1 MKIVIAGIGKFGDYL
16 TRQLAKENNEITV
29 IDINFTGKEALI
41 NNEDVNNIEGNA
53 LDVKILE
60 EAGVQNSDLLIA
72 SMKEDSEN
80 VMCALLARKLGV
92 KNTIARIRRPEYI
105 DSLNMIKEPLGLSMI
120 ISPKQLTANQIAQT
134 LSIPSAIET
143 TSFFKGRIY
152 VISLKLKEDSK
163 YIGQSIKEISQKLN
177 GNIIVCA
184 IEREDKIVIPNGE
197 TIIQAEDKIHI
208 TGTRKDINSFLR
220 YGNLIQD
227 KTRQV
232 MIVGGSDIS
241 KYLANQLADTDMKIK
256 IIEPNKEVALEL
268 AETLDN
274 VLVINAD
281 PSDEQTLFEEG
292 IQETD
297 AFVALTGIDE
307 ENIVY
312 SMFAS
317 AQKVPKVITKINH
330 INLSGITQMAKIDAV
345 VSPHKIAAN
354 QVVQYVRAMEK
365 GKSSSCESIYNFGDN
380 IFEMIEFKVKEDFKG
395 INQKLEELK
404 LQDDTLIG
412 AIQRGKNI
420 IYPQGKDEIKL
431 NDTVLVICRNNK
443 VKELNDMIK

>member
-29 IDINFTGKEALI
+29 IDINFNGKEALI
-41 NNEDVNNIEGNA
+41 NNEDINNIEGNA

-80 VMCALLARKLGV
+80 VMCALLARKIRV

-163 YIGQSIKEISQKLN
+163 YIGQSIKDISQKLN

-227 KTRQV
+227 KTRKV
-232 MIVGGSDIS
+232 MVVGGSDIS

-307 ENIVY
+307 EN
-312 SMFAS
+312 
-317 AQKVPKVITKINH
+317 TK
-330 INLSGITQMAKIDAV
+330 GT
-345 VSPHKIAAN
+345 
-354 QVVQYVRAMEK
+354 
-365 GKSSSCESIYNFGDN
+365 KSNY
-380 IFEMIEFKVKEDFKG
+380 
-395 INQKLEELK
+395 
-404 LQDDTLIG
+404 
-412 AIQRGKNI
+412 
-420 IYPQGKDEIKL
+420 
-431 NDTVLVICRNNK
+431 
-443 VKELNDMIK
+443 

>member
-41 NNEDVNNIEGNA
+41 NNEDINNIEGNA

-184 IEREDKIVIPNGE
+184 IEREDSVVIPNGE

-404 LQDDTLIG
+404 MIDDTLIG

>member
-29 IDINFTGKEALI
+29 IDTNFETKEALI
-41 NNEDVNNIEGNA
+41 NNEDINNIEGNA
-53 LDVKILE
+53 LDIKILE

-80 VMCALLARKLGV
+80 VMCALLSRKLGV

-184 IEREDKIVIPNGE
+184 IEREDSVVIPNGE

-232 MIVGGSDIS
+232 MVVGGSDIS
-241 KYLANQLADTDMKIK
+241 KYLANQLADTDMKVK

-317 AQKVPKVITKINH
+317 SQKVPKVITKINH

-395 INQKLEELK
+395 INKKIEELK
-404 LQDDTLIG
+404 MIDDTLIG

>member
-29 IDINFTGKEALI
+29 IDTNFETKEALI
-41 NNEDVNNIEGNA
+41 NNEDINNIEGNA
-53 LDVKILE
+53 LDIKILE

-80 VMCALLARKLGV
+80 VMCALLSRKFGV

-184 IEREDKIVIPNGE
+184 IEREDSVVIPNGE

-395 INQKLEELK
+395 INKKLEELK

>member
-1 MKIVIAGIGKFGDYL
+1 
-16 TRQLAKENNEITV
+16 
-29 IDINFTGKEALI
+29 
-41 NNEDVNNIEGNA
+41 
-53 LDVKILE
+53 
-60 EAGVQNSDLLIA
+60 
-72 SMKEDSEN
+72 
-80 VMCALLARKLGV
+80 MCALLARKLGV

-163 YIGQSIKEISQKLN
+163 YIGQSIKDISQKLN

-227 KTRQV
+227 KTRKV
-232 MIVGGSDIS
+232 MVVGGSDIS

-330 INLSGITQMAKIDAV
+330 INLSK
-345 VSPHKIAAN
+345 
-354 QVVQYVRAMEK
+354 
-365 GKSSSCESIYNFGDN
+365 
-380 IFEMIEFKVKEDFKG
+380 
-395 INQKLEELK
+395 
-404 LQDDTLIG
+404 
-412 AIQRGKNI
+412 
-420 IYPQGKDEIKL
+420 
-431 NDTVLVICRNNK
+431 
-443 VKELNDMIK
+443 

>member
-41 NNEDVNNIEGNA
+41 NNEDINNIEGNA

-163 YIGQSIKEISQKLN
+163 YIGQPIKDISQKLN

-232 MIVGGSDIS
+232 MVVGGSDIS

-268 AETLDN
+268 AETLDK

-395 INQKLEELK
+395 INKKLEELK

>member
-29 IDINFTGKEALI
+29 IDTNFETKEALI
-41 NNEDVNNIEGNA
+41 NNEDINNIEGNA
-53 LDVKILE
+53 LDIKILE

-184 IEREDKIVIPNGE
+184 IEREDSVVIPNGE

-241 KYLANQLADTDMKIK
+241 KYLANQLADTDMKVK
-256 IIEPNKEVALEL
+256 IVEPNKEVALEL

-317 AQKVPKVITKINH
+317 SQKVPKVITKINH

-395 INQKLEELK
+395 INKKIEELK

>member
-29 IDINFTGKEALI
+29 IDTNFETKEALI
-41 NNEDVNNIEGNA
+41 NNEDINNIEGNA

-184 IEREDKIVIPNGE
+184 IEREDSVVIPNGE

-232 MIVGGSDIS
+232 MVVGGSDIS
-241 KYLANQLADTDMKIK
+241 KYLANQLTDTDMKIK

-317 AQKVPKVITKINH
+317 SQKVPKVITKINH

-354 QVVQYVRAMEK
+354 QVVQYVRAIEK

-395 INQKLEELK
+395 INKKLEELK

>member
-29 IDINFTGKEALI
+29 IDTNFETKEALI
-41 NNEDVNNIEGNA
+41 NNEDINNIEGNA
-53 LDVKILE
+53 LDIKILE

-184 IEREDKIVIPNGE
+184 IEREDSVVIPNGE

-241 KYLANQLADTDMKIK
+241 KYLANQLADTDMKVK

-317 AQKVPKVITKINH
+317 SQKVPKVITKINH

-395 INQKLEELK
+395 INKKLEELK

>member
-29 IDINFTGKEALI
+29 IDINFNGKEALI
-41 NNEDVNNIEGNA
+41 NNEDINNIEGNA

-163 YIGQSIKEISQKLN
+163 YIGQSIKDISQKLN

-220 YGNLIQD
+220 YGKLIQD

-268 AETLDN
+268 AETLDK

-395 INQKLEELK
+395 INKKLEELK

>member
-29 IDINFTGKEALI
+29 IDTNFETKEALI
-41 NNEDVNNIEGNA
+41 NNEDINNIEGNA

-184 IEREDKIVIPNGE
+184 IEREDSVVIPNGE

-241 KYLANQLADTDMKIK
+241 KYLANQLADTDMKVK
-256 IIEPNKEVALEL
+256 IVEPNKEVALEL

-317 AQKVPKVITKINH
+317 SQKVPKVITKINH

-395 INQKLEELK
+395 INKKIEELK

>member
-29 IDINFTGKEALI
+29 IDTNFETKEALI
-41 NNEDVNNIEGNA
+41 NNEDINNIEGNA
-53 LDVKILE
+53 LDIKILE

-80 VMCALLARKLGV
+80 VMCALLSRKLGV

-184 IEREDKIVIPNGE
+184 IEREDSVVIPNGE

-232 MIVGGSDIS
+232 MVVGGSDIS
-241 KYLANQLADTDMKIK
+241 KYLANQLADTDMKVK
-256 IIEPNKEVALEL
+256 IVEPNKEVALEL

-274 VLVINAD
+274 VLIINAD

-317 AQKVPKVITKINH
+317 SQKVPKVITKINH

-395 INQKLEELK
+395 INKKIEELK

>member
-41 NNEDVNNIEGNA
+41 NNEDINNIEGNA

-60 EAGVQNSDLLIA
+60 EAGVQNSDLLIS

-232 MIVGGSDIS
+232 MVVGGSDIS
-241 KYLANQLADTDMKIK
+241 KYLANQLADTDMKVK

-274 VLVINAD
+274 VLIINAD

-404 LQDDTLIG
+404 MIDDTLIG

>member
-29 IDINFTGKEALI
+29 IDINFNGKEALI
-41 NNEDVNNIEGNA
+41 NNEDINNIEGNA

-163 YIGQSIKEISQKLN
+163 YIGQSIKDISQKLN

-232 MIVGGSDIS
+232 MVVGGSDIS

-420 IYPQGKDEIKL
+420 IYPQGKDEIRL

>member
-41 NNEDVNNIEGNA
+41 NNEDINNIEGNA

-163 YIGQSIKEISQKLN
+163 YIGQSIKEISHKLN

-232 MIVGGSDIS
+232 MVVGGSDIS

-274 VLVINAD
+274 VLIINAD

-317 AQKVPKVITKINH
+317 SQKVPKVITKINH

-404 LQDDTLIG
+404 MIDDTLIG

-420 IYPQGKDEIKL
+420 IYPQGKDEIRL

>member
-29 IDINFTGKEALI
+29 IDTNFETKEALI
-41 NNEDVNNIEGNA
+41 NNEDINNIEGNA
-53 LDVKILE
+53 LDIKILE

-80 VMCALLARKLGV
+80 VMCALLSRKLGV

-184 IEREDKIVIPNGE
+184 IEREDSVVIPNGE

-317 AQKVPKVITKINH
+317 SQKVPKVITKINH

-395 INQKLEELK
+395 INKKIEELK
-404 LQDDTLIG
+404 MIDDTLIG

>member
-41 NNEDVNNIEGNA
+41 NNEDINNIEGNA

-184 IEREDKIVIPNGE
+184 IEREDSVVIPNGE

-232 MIVGGSDIS
+232 MVVGGSDIS

-317 AQKVPKVITKINH
+317 SQKVPKVITKINH

-395 INQKLEELK
+395 INKKLEELK

-420 IYPQGKDEIKL
+420 IYPQGKDEIRL

>member
-184 IEREDKIVIPNGE
+184 IEREDSVVIPNGE

-232 MIVGGSDIS
+232 MVVGGSDIS
-241 KYLANQLADTDMKIK
+241 KYLANQLADTDMKVK

-404 LQDDTLIG
+404 MIDDTLIG

>member
-41 NNEDVNNIEGNA
+41 NNEDINNIEGNA

-60 EAGVQNSDLLIA
+60 EAGVQNSDLLIS

-163 YIGQSIKEISQKLN
+163 YIGQSIKDISQKLN

-232 MIVGGSDIS
+232 MVVGGSDIS

-404 LQDDTLIG
+404 MIDDTLIG

>member
-29 IDINFTGKEALI
+29 IDTNFETKEALI
-41 NNEDVNNIEGNA
+41 NNEDINNIEGNA
-53 LDVKILE
+53 LDIKILE

-80 VMCALLARKLGV
+80 VMCALLSRKLGV

-184 IEREDKIVIPNGE
+184 IEREDSVVIPNGE

-241 KYLANQLADTDMKIK
+241 KYLANQLADTDMKVK
-256 IIEPNKEVALEL
+256 IVEPNKEVALEL

-395 INQKLEELK
+395 INKKIEELK

>member
-41 NNEDVNNIEGNA
+41 NNEDINNIEGNA

-232 MIVGGSDIS
+232 MVVGGSDIS

-404 LQDDTLIG
+404 MIDDTLIG

-420 IYPQGKDEIKL
+420 IYPQGKDEIRL

>member
-41 NNEDVNNIEGNA
+41 NNEDINNIEGNA

-317 AQKVPKVITKINH
+317 SQKVPKVITKINH
-330 INLSGITQMAKIDAV
+330 TNLSGITQMAKIDAV

-395 INQKLEELK
+395 INKKLEELK

-420 IYPQGKDEIKL
+420 IYPQGKDEIRL

>member
-29 IDINFTGKEALI
+29 IDINFNGKEALI
-41 NNEDVNNIEGNA
+41 NNEDINNIEGNA

-60 EAGVQNSDLLIA
+60 EAGVQNSDLLIS

-163 YIGQSIKEISQKLN
+163 YIGQSIKDISQKLN

-232 MIVGGSDIS
+232 MVVGGSDIS

-297 AFVALTGIDE
+297 AFIALTRTDE

-395 INQKLEELK
+395 INKKLEELK

-420 IYPQGKDEIKL
+420 IYPQGKDEIRL

>member
-41 NNEDVNNIEGNA
+41 NNEDINNIEGNA

-197 TIIQAEDKIHI
+197 TIIKAEDKIHI

-232 MIVGGSDIS
+232 MVVGGSDIS

-317 AQKVPKVITKINH
+317 SQKVPKVITKINH

-395 INQKLEELK
+395 INKKIEELK
-404 LQDDTLIG
+404 LQEDTLIG

>member
-41 NNEDVNNIEGNA
+41 NNEDINNIEGNA

-404 LQDDTLIG
+404 MIDDTLIG

>member
-41 NNEDVNNIEGNA
+41 NNEDINNIEGNA

-163 YIGQSIKEISQKLN
+163 YIGQSIKDISQKLN

-241 KYLANQLADTDMKIK
+241 KYLANQLADTDMKVK

-395 INQKLEELK
+395 INKKLEELK
-404 LQDDTLIG
+404 LQEDTLIG

-420 IYPQGKDEIKL
+420 IYPQGKDEIRL

>member
-29 IDINFTGKEALI
+29 IDTNFETKEALI
-41 NNEDVNNIEGNA
+41 NNEDINNIEGNA

-60 EAGVQNSDLLIA
+60 EAGVQNSDLLIS

-163 YIGQSIKEISQKLN
+163 YIGQSIKDISQKLN

-241 KYLANQLADTDMKIK
+241 KYLANQLADTDMKVK
-256 IIEPNKEVALEL
+256 IVEPNKEVALEL

-395 INQKLEELK
+395 INKKIEELK

>member
-29 IDINFTGKEALI
+29 IDINFNGKEALI
-41 NNEDVNNIEGNA
+41 NNEDINNIEGNA

-163 YIGQSIKEISQKLN
+163 YIGQSIKDISQKLN

-232 MIVGGSDIS
+232 MVVGGSDIS

-395 INQKLEELK
+395 INKKLEELK

-420 IYPQGKDEIKL
+420 IYPQGKDEIRL

>member
-29 IDINFTGKEALI
+29 IDTNFETKEALI
-41 NNEDVNNIEGNA
+41 NNEDINNIEGNA

-80 VMCALLARKLGV
+80 VMCALLSRKLGV

-184 IEREDKIVIPNGE
+184 IEREDSVVIPNGE

-241 KYLANQLADTDMKIK
+241 KYLANQLADTDMKVK
-256 IIEPNKEVALEL
+256 IVEPNKEVALDL
-268 AETLDN
+268 AESLEN
-274 VLVINAD
+274 ALVINAD

-317 AQKVPKVITKINH
+317 SQKVPKVITKINH

-395 INQKLEELK
+395 INKKIEELK

>member
-29 IDINFTGKEALI
+29 IDINFNGKEALI
-41 NNEDVNNIEGNA
+41 NNEDINNIEGNA

-184 IEREDKIVIPNGE
+184 IEREDSVVIPNGE

-232 MIVGGSDIS
+232 MVVGGSDIS

-395 INQKLEELK
+395 INKKIEELK
-404 LQDDTLIG
+404 LQEDTLIG

>member
-29 IDINFTGKEALI
+29 IDTNFETKEALI
-41 NNEDVNNIEGNA
+41 NNEDINNIEGNA

-184 IEREDKIVIPNGE
+184 IEREDSVVIPNGE

-241 KYLANQLADTDMKIK
+241 KYLANQLADTDMKLK
-256 IIEPNKEVALEL
+256 IVEPNKEVALEL

-317 AQKVPKVITKINH
+317 SQKVPKVITKINH

-395 INQKLEELK
+395 INKKIEELK

>member
-41 NNEDVNNIEGNA
+41 NNEDINNIEGNA

-232 MIVGGSDIS
+232 MVVGGSDIS

-404 LQDDTLIG
+404 MIDDTLIG

>member
-1 MKIVIAGIGKFGDYL
+1 MV
-16 TRQLAKENNEITV
+16 
-29 IDINFTGKEALI
+29 
-41 NNEDVNNIEGNA
+41 
-53 LDVKILE
+53 
-60 EAGVQNSDLLIA
+60 
-72 SMKEDSEN
+72 
-80 VMCALLARKLGV
+80 
-92 KNTIARIRRPEYI
+92 
-105 DSLNMIKEPLGLSMI
+105 
-120 ISPKQLTANQIAQT
+120 
-134 LSIPSAIET
+134 
-143 TSFFKGRIY
+143 
-152 VISLKLKEDSK
+152 
-163 YIGQSIKEISQKLN
+163 
-177 GNIIVCA
+177 
-184 IEREDKIVIPNGE
+184 
-197 TIIQAEDKIHI
+197 
-208 TGTRKDINSFLR
+208 
-220 YGNLIQD
+220 
-227 KTRQV
+227 
-232 MIVGGSDIS
+232 VGGSDIS
-241 KYLANQLADTDMKIK
+241 KYLANQLADTDMKVK
-256 IIEPNKEVALEL
+256 IVEPNKEVALDL
-268 AETLDN
+268 AESLEN
-274 VLVINAD
+274 ALVINAD

-404 LQDDTLIG
+404 MIDDTLIG

>member
-29 IDINFTGKEALI
+29 IDTNFETKEALI
-41 NNEDVNNIEGNA
+41 NNEDINNIEGNA

-80 VMCALLARKLGV
+80 VMCALLSRKLGV

-163 YIGQSIKEISQKLN
+163 YIGQSIKDISQKLN

-184 IEREDKIVIPNGE
+184 IEREDSVVIPNGE

-232 MIVGGSDIS
+232 MVVGGSDIS
-241 KYLANQLADTDMKIK
+241 KYLANQLADTDMKVK

-317 AQKVPKVITKINH
+317 SQKVPKVITKINH

-395 INQKLEELK
+395 INKKIEELK

>member
-29 IDINFTGKEALI
+29 IDTNFETKEALI
-41 NNEDVNNIEGNA
+41 NNEDINNIEGNA

-80 VMCALLARKLGV
+80 VMCALLSRKLGV

-184 IEREDKIVIPNGE
+184 IEREDSVVIPNGE

-241 KYLANQLADTDMKIK
+241 KYLANQLADTDMKVK
-256 IIEPNKEVALEL
+256 IVEPNKEVALEL

-317 AQKVPKVITKINH
+317 SQKVPKVITKINH

-395 INQKLEELK
+395 INKKIEELK

>member
-41 NNEDVNNIEGNA
+41 NNEDINNIEGNA

-184 IEREDKIVIPNGE
+184 IEREDSVVIPNGE

-241 KYLANQLADTDMKIK
+241 KYLANQLADTDMKVK

-317 AQKVPKVITKINH
+317 SQKVPKVITKINH

-395 INQKLEELK
+395 INKKIEELK
-404 LQDDTLIG
+404 MIDDTLIG

>member
-29 IDINFTGKEALI
+29 IDINFNGKEALI
-41 NNEDVNNIEGNA
+41 NNEDINNIEGNA

-184 IEREDKIVIPNGE
+184 IEREDSVVIPNGE

-241 KYLANQLADTDMKIK
+241 KYLANQLADTDMKVK
-256 IIEPNKEVALEL
+256 IVEPNKEVALEL

-317 AQKVPKVITKINH
+317 SQKVPKVITKINH

-395 INQKLEELK
+395 INKKIEELK
-404 LQDDTLIG
+404 LQEDTLIG

>member
-41 NNEDVNNIEGNA
+41 NNEDINNIEGNA

-232 MIVGGSDIS
+232 MVVGGSDIS
-241 KYLANQLADTDMKIK
+241 KYLANQLADTDMKVK

-404 LQDDTLIG
+404 MIDDTLIG

-420 IYPQGKDEIKL
+420 IYPQGKDEIRL

>member
-41 NNEDVNNIEGNA
+41 NNEDINNIEGNA
-53 LDVKILE
+53 LDIKILE

-80 VMCALLARKLGV
+80 VMCALLSRKLGV

-120 ISPKQLTANQIAQT
+120 INPKSLTANQIAQT

-241 KYLANQLADTDMKIK
+241 KYLANQLADTDMKVK

-317 AQKVPKVITKINH
+317 SQKVPKVITKINH

-395 INQKLEELK
+395 INKKLEELK